1 MNVYYIYMSSPPVD
15 PLVTY
20 QSEFTTNLDAQF
32 INIAELQTIQKKLF
46 ADLETLAGSPDITT
60 NAIKDQID
68 DKFAQIDNLTKLRTN
83 IFNTIKANYGI
94 TQSDYN
100 IQRKSY
106 AQQLVALQI
115 IENDLTNTS
124 RKLAD
129 SLLIRDNAE
138 RMVGVNNYYT
148 RRYEAHADIMKNI
161 VFYCGIIIFVI
172 FLMKMGVIGDMISSL
187 LIIAALCFG
196 IIIVGKKVWDLSSR
210 NNIDYDKYN
219 FPFNPKD
226 VKLDDT
232 TDYAMSKETDRT
244 FGQSSL
250 LDVCKNIQKET
261 FVPFQI
267 KNSRCKIK
275 NMDDESSPVPSTDTL
290 YDCNSP
296 YSEL

>member
-1 MNVYYIYMSSPPVD
+1 MSSPPVD

-20 QSEFTTNLDAQF
+20 QKEFTTNLDAQF
-32 INIAELQTIQKKLF
+32 TNIAELQAIQQKLF
-46 ADLETLAGSPDITT
+46 TDLETLAGSPDITST
-60 NAIKDQID
+60 SIQTQIA

-106 AQQLVALQI
+106 AQQLVALTI

-124 RKLAD
+124 RKLQD

-148 RRYEAHADIMKNI
+148 RRYKAHADIMKNI
-161 VFYCGIIIFVI
+161 IFYCGIIIFVI
-172 FLMKMGVIGDMISSL
+172 FLMKMGVIGDTISSL
-187 LIIAALCFG
+187 LIIVALCFG

-290 YDCNSP
+290 YDCNSA

>member
-1 MNVYYIYMSSPPVD
+1 MSSPPVD

-20 QSEFTTNLDAQF
+20 QTEFTTNLNEQF
-32 INIAELQTIQKKLF
+32 DNINNLQTIQKKLF
-46 ADLETLAGSPDITT
+46 ADLEKLAGSPELTSEPIQTQIT
-60 NAIKDQID
+60 

-124 RKLAD
+124 SKLRD

-172 FLMKMGVIGDMISSL
+172 FLMKMGVIGDTISSL

-232 TDYAMSKETDRT
+232 TDFAMSKETDRT

-275 NMDDESSPVPSTDTL
+275 NMDDDSSPVPSTDTL